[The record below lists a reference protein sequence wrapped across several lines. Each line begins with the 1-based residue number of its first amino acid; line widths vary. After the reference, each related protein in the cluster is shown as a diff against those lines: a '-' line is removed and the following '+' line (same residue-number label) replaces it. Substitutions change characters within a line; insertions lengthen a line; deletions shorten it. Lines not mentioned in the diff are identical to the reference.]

1 VNEDQTLEPVFLASS
16 DNSSDGSQQP
26 EAIQPSQTSGG
37 PQLTVGA
44 TKIGI
49 PLDRVGSFAT
59 VITKNQIRQMQVTSL
74 TDVLRRVPGVDVAQN
89 GGLGQTAGI
98 FIRGMNSEH
107 TLVLVDGIEVN
118 DPISTNRGFFFP
130 DQISLDSVD
139 RIEILRG
146 PQSQLYGSDAMAGV
160 INIVTDPG
168 SGKPTAYIRS
178 QGGSYGTI
186 QNDVDLRGGLAD
198 DKVRFTL
205 HAMQQRTAG
214 FSSASSRYG
223 NRERDPFHNLAL
235 SNQLV
240 YQPFRNVALN
250 FISRYSDS
258 KTSLDNYGGYG
269 GDDPNYTLRNRMLLL
284 GGRSRISLKDGRFE
298 QIARFS
304 VNKQW
309 RRAFNFTDS
318 DPFNGGI
325 SERSSYNS
333 SLIKI
338 DVQNNYQLNKMNKLM
353 GGVEITNERG
363 DLANRFQSPFGPF
376 VSELGNHTATNVGLY
391 FQDYIKLTDR
401 WFTTAGARWDRYN
414 RFGHATTYRVA
425 TSYVIPETGTTFK
438 ASYGTGF
445 KAPTLYQLYSSF
457 GNTNLNAEKSRGWD
471 MGVEQK
477 LFKKS
482 LLLGATYYHNYVN
495 NLINTVDI
503 APFVSQYSNV
513 GNARM
518 VGSEV
523 YSTWTPRR
531 WLTARGSY
539 TATYARDLDSHEQ
552 LLRRPRHKMSFNV
565 NIQPTQK
572 FNINL
577 DITHFSSRRDN
588 DFFTFP
594 ATRVTLNPYTLINLA
609 LSYKLSGNC
618 TIFGRLVNL
627 LDMPYENVKGYG
639 SPRLSA
645 YGGLQIGI

>member
-1 VNEDQTLEPVFLASS
+1 
-16 DNSSDGSQQP
+16 
-26 EAIQPSQTSGG
+26 
-37 PQLTVGA
+37 
-44 TKIGI
+44 
-49 PLDRVGSFAT
+49 
-59 VITKNQIRQMQVTSL
+59 
-74 TDVLRRVPGVDVAQN
+74 
-89 GGLGQTAGI
+89 
-98 FIRGMNSEH
+98 
-107 TLVLVDGIEVN
+107 
-118 DPISTNRGFFFP
+118 
-130 DQISLDSVD
+130 
-139 RIEILRG
+139 
-146 PQSQLYGSDAMAGV
+146 
-160 INIVTDPG
+160 
-168 SGKPTAYIRS
+168 
-178 QGGSYGTI
+178 
-186 QNDVDLRGGLAD
+186 
-198 DKVRFTL
+198 
-205 HAMQQRTAG
+205 
-214 FSSASSRYG
+214 
-223 NRERDPFHNLAL
+223 
-235 SNQLV
+235 
-240 YQPFRNVALN
+240 
-250 FISRYSDS
+250 
-258 KTSLDNYGGYG
+258 
-269 GDDPNYTLRNRMLLL
+269 
-284 GGRSRISLKDGRFE
+284 
-298 QIARFS
+298 

-477 LFKKS
+477 LFKNS

-539 TATYARDLDSHEQ
+539 TATYARDLDTHEQ

-577 DITHFSSRRDN
+577 DITHFGSRRDN

-627 LDMPYENVKGYG
+627 LDTPYENVKGYG